1 MVQVAFVDDNITYID
16 CIQEYF
22 SNIYRD
28 TKVQIKTFLITKDP
42 QTMMDVKNAIIQDKP
57 QVIFVDLGLPHID
70 GCNLIER
77 IKEKAEKYNPV
88 MILTSAMPEVFIHKG
103 KAHYVMMK
111 QNDYVIFKEIID
123 LIVDFSGDV
132 ENVLNIEQKIEE
144 LEEKHEISYHE
155 KKTLNQILTRFR
167 ESKNYVEV
175 SYEEMQEAT
184 NKSYGAI
191 MQLLLRLRKKLGLE
205 KMKNHDF
212 LWLMKK
218 INYIRDIVEGEED
231 DK

>member
-1 MVQVAFVDDNITYID
+1 MVQVIFVDDDINYIE

-28 TKVQIKTFLITKDP
+28 TKVQIKTFLITRDP
-42 QTMMDVKNAIIQDKP
+42 QTIVNAKNRIIQDKP
-57 QVIFVDLGLPHID
+57 QVLFVDLGLPHID
-70 GCNLIER
+70 GCKLIEK
-77 IKEKAEKYNPV
+77 IIEKTEKYNPV
-88 MILTSAMPEVFIHKG
+88 MILTSAMPDVFIHKG
-103 KAHYVMMK
+103 EAHYVLMK

-123 LIVDFSGDV
+123 LMVDFSGDV
-132 ENVLNIEQKIEE
+132 EDVLNIEQKIEA
-144 LEEKHEISYHE
+144 LEEKHAISYHE
-155 KKTLNQILTRFR
+155 IKALHQILTRFR

-175 SYEEMQEAT
+175 TYEEMQEVT

-191 MQLLLRLRKKLGLE
+191 MQLLYRLRKKLGLE
-205 KMKNHDF
+205 KMKNHEF

-218 INYIRDIVEGEED
+218 INYIRDIVEGEEN